1 MGNACQSCCGDS
13 VETQMEIE
21 APEAAGKGGRPSGG
35 AREDITKNYTPD
47 MLVKLQ
53 NGFHI
58 DLILQ
63 DKSRLD
69 CVVKLLPDNSG
80 IELSCDRKSRV
91 IKFSDIR
98 TVLYTP
104 EQLKRVD
111 YSAGIS
117 GTDYC
122 VALHLAASGNCI
134 PLFFANASD
143 RDCFATTVEK
153 LRSSPS
159 A

>member
-1 MGNACQSCCGDS
+1 MAMSRQSFEAELRTRGSACNPQCRR
-13 VETQMEIE
+13 VLETVGEFSS
-21 APEAAGKGGRPSGG
+21 RFRFCFCLG
-35 AREDITKNYTPD
+35 ARS
-47 MLVKLQ
+47 LS
-53 NGFHI
+53 
-58 DLILQ
+58 Q

-69 CVVKLLPDNSG
+69 CVVKLLADSSG

-117 GTDYC
+117 GNDYC

-134 PLFFANASD
+134 PLFFSNASD

-153 LRSSPS
+153 LRTSPS
-159 A
+159 AGTAAA